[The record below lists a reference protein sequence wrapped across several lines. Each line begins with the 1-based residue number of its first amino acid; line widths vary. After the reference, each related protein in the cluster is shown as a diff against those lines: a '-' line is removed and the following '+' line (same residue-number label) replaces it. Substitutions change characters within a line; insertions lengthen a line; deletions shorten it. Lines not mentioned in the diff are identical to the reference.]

1 MACQRRCCYVD
12 QQIGRQGCH
21 RMNIG
26 LVFIAIG
33 AGTASL
39 AVGLALFTAL
49 VARRA
54 ETLAPPIGRFI
65 EVDGGRLHYLD
76 RGTGPVV
83 VLVHGLGGNLRNFY
97 GLVDK
102 LAAGCRVVA
111 VDRPGSGY
119 STVPGEHPTLSAQA
133 AIIARFL
140 HRLGLDR
147 PLLVGHSLGGALS
160 LALALDYPDSVRAL
174 VLISTLSQVERAP
187 PAIFKSLD
195 IRSPTL
201 RWLIAWT
208 LMAPLGKLAH
218 QATLKAVFAPE
229 LVPKTFDADSGGA
242 LGMRPDRLI
251 AASKDIVRGS
261 DAIATMTPRYTSL
274 AIPVDVIFGR
284 QDPIL
289 DYQAH
294 GERLVAALPKATLHL
309 IEGGHMIPVTAT
321 DQIANWIQQAA
332 ERVCPPSTSP

>member
-1 MACQRRCCYVD
+1 MS
-12 QQIGRQGCH
+12 
-21 RMNIG
+21 IG

-39 AVGLALFTAL
+39 VVGLALFTAL
-49 VARRA
+49 TARRA

-65 EVDGGRLHYLD
+65 AVDGARLHYVD

-102 LAAGCRVVA
+102 LAATCRVVA

-119 STVPGEHPTLSAQA
+119 STVSGEHPTLSAQA

-140 HRLGLDR
+140 RRLGLDR
-147 PLLVGHSLGGALS
+147 PLLVGHSLGGALA
-160 LALALDYPDSVRAL
+160 LALALDHSDCVRGL

-195 IRSPTL
+195 IRSPAL

-208 LMAPLGKLAH
+208 LMAPLGKLAQ
-218 QATLKAVFAPE
+218 QATFKAVFAPE
-229 LVPKTFDADSGGA
+229 LVPGSFAVESGAA
-242 LGMRPDRLI
+242 LGLRPDSFI
-251 AASKDIVRGS
+251 AASKDMLTVG
-261 DAIATMTPRYTSL
+261 DDLAIMAPHYPFL

-289 DYQAH
+289 DYRAH
-294 GERLVAALPKATLHL
+294 GERLVATLPNASLHL
-309 IEGGHMIPVTAT
+309 IEGGHMIPITVP
-321 DQIANWIQQAA
+321 DQIVDRIRLAA
-332 ERVCPPSTSP
+332 G

>member
-1 MACQRRCCYVD
+1 MS
-12 QQIGRQGCH
+12 
-21 RMNIG
+21 IG

-39 AVGLALFTAL
+39 IVGLALFTVL

-147 PLLVGHSLGGALS
+147 PLLVGHSLGGALA
-160 LALALDYPDSVRAL
+160 LALALDHPDCVRAL
-174 VLISTLSQVERAP
+174 VLISTLSQVERVP

-195 IRSPTL
+195 VRSPAL

-208 LMAPLGKLAH
+208 LMAPLGKLAQ

-229 LVPKTFDADSGGA
+229 SVPEGFAVESGAA
-242 LGMRPDRLI
+242 LGLRPESFI
-251 AASKDIVRGS
+251 AASKDMVTVG
-261 DAIATMTPRYTSL
+261 DDLAVMAPRYPSL
-274 AIPVDVIFGR
+274 AIPVEVIFGR

-294 GERLVAALPKATLHL
+294 GERLVATLPHASLQL
-309 IEGGHMIPVTAT
+309 IEGGHMIPVTVP
-321 DQIANWIQQAA
+321 DQIVDWIKQAA
-332 ERVCPPSTSP
+332 LRA

>member
-1 MACQRRCCYVD
+1 
-12 QQIGRQGCH
+12 
-21 RMNIG
+21 MNIG

-147 PLLVGHSLGGALS
+147 PLLVGHSLGGALA
-160 LALALDYPDSVRAL
+160 LALALDHPDCVRAL
-174 VLISTLSQVERAP
+174 VLISTLSQVERVP

-195 IRSPTL
+195 VRSPAL

-208 LMAPLGKLAH
+208 LMAPLGKLAQ

-229 LVPKTFDADSGGA
+229 SVPEGFAVESGAA
-242 LGMRPDRLI
+242 LGLRPESFI
-251 AASKDIVRGS
+251 AASKDMVTVG
-261 DAIATMTPRYTSL
+261 DDLAVMAPRYPSL
-274 AIPVDVIFGR
+274 AIPVEVIFGR

-294 GERLVAALPKATLHL
+294 GERLVATLPHASLQL
-309 IEGGHMIPVTAT
+309 IEGGHMIPVTVP
-321 DQIANWIQQAA
+321 DQIADWIKQAA
-332 ERVCPPSTSP
+332 LRA

>member
-1 MACQRRCCYVD
+1 MS
-12 QQIGRQGCH
+12 
-21 RMNIG
+21 IG
-26 LVFIAIG
+26 LIVFAVG
-33 AGTASL
+33 AGL
-39 AVGLALFTAL
+39 ALLSVGLALFTAL
-49 VARRA
+49 TARRA
-54 ETLAPPIGRFI
+54 EVLAPPIGRFI
-65 EVDGGRLHYLD
+65 EVDGARLHYLD
-76 RGTGPVV
+76 RGTGPAVV
-83 VLVHGLGGNLRNFY
+83 MVHGLAGNLRNFH

-102 LAAGCRVVA
+102 LAATCRVVL

-119 STVPGEHPTLSAQA
+119 STMVSGEHPTLRRQA

-140 HRLGLDR
+140 DSLGLDR

-160 LALALDYPDSVRAL
+160 LALALDHPDCVRAL

-229 LVPKTFDADSGGA
+229 LVPKSFDVDSGGA
-242 LGMRPDRLI
+242 LGLRPHSFI
-251 AASKDIVRGS
+251 AASKDMIAVPGEL
-261 DAIATMTPRYTSL
+261 AIMMLRYPSL

-294 GERLVAALPKATLHL
+294 GERLVAALPNATLHL
-309 IEGGHMIPVTAT
+309 IEGGHMIPVTVA
-321 DQIANWIQQAA
+321 DQIVNWIKQAA
-332 ERVCPPSTSP
+332 QRT